1 MHRHSRVRAGTTT
14 FGPVGRSVLSVVPVG
29 AAIATIVLAYRFRS
43 GPAIA
48 FFLVAAVA
56 TSVWVISF
64 LRVVWQ
70 KDRID

>member
-1 MHRHSRVRAGTTT
+1 VRAGTTT
-14 FGPVGRSVLSVVPVG
+14 FGPVGRTVLSVVPVL
-29 AAIATIVLAYRFRS
+29 AATATILLALRFRS

-56 TSVWVISF
+56 TNVWVVSF